1 MPLVVNFKS
10 PFEEKERKMIDVKAS
25 IIARLG
31 RKFWYIRFQI
41 FYENDAVK
49 IQEISTK
56 ILKTEKTKKW
66 MDSNYLPVW
75 VARKKEELKIGSKK
89 SQSFGCYCS
98 IFLRNYE
105 KNHDYQNAKYRAD
118 RILRDFGNTNIKKI
132 TKLDIKQW
140 LNNLR
145 NSQTGAELSKNSKMK
160 YLRIFHGVFEVAA
173 DDEIVKNFTF
183 EIKIEGTKRN
193 LDSIKPFEKHEVL
206 ELLEASK
213 NPVYGDLLHNY
224 LGIAFNQGM
233 SPSEILGL
241 QIGDLDLIN
250 RTISIKRNLTKGKIK
265 ETKTEFRN
273 RVIPLFDSSFLHFED
288 LIKIAKKKRS
298 IWLFSRAD
306 GSNLIDIIDI
316 RGTRS
321 IVKNDRKIKN
331 DTKWY
336 KLLTDAGVE
345 FRDLKN
351 CRHTFAV
358 SALESKKFTMQEVA
372 NILGHSDLQM
382 LIKHYARY
390 IEKKAIKADRKVNL
404 FSDTRSDTSKKE
416 DFS

>member
-1 MPLVVNFKS
+1 MK
-10 PFEEKERKMIDVKAS
+10 DVKAS

-31 RKFWYIRFQI
+31 RKFWYIRFQV
-41 FYENDAVK
+41 FYENDSEK
-49 IQEISTK
+49 IQEISSK

-66 MDSNYLPVW
+66 MELHYLPVW
-75 VARKKEELKIGSKK
+75 VSRKKEELKIGVMK
-89 SQSFGCYCS
+89 SQNFGYFCS
-98 IFLRNYE
+98 IFLKNYE
-105 KNHDYQNAKYRAD
+105 VNHDYQNVKYRTD
-118 RILRDFGNTNIKKI
+118 RILRDFSNVSIKKI

-140 LNNLR
+140 LNNLK
-145 NSQTGAELSKNSKMK
+145 NSQTGEELTKNSKMK

-173 DDEIVKNFTF
+173 DDEIVRNFTF
-183 EIKIEGTKRN
+183 EIKIDGKKRS
-193 LDSIKPFEKHEVL
+193 LDTIKPFEKHEVI

-213 NPVYGDLLHNY
+213 DPIYGVLLHNY

-241 QIGDLDLIN
+241 QIGDLDLVN

-273 RVIPLFDSSFLHFED
+273 RVIPLFDSSFSYFED
-288 LIKIAKKKRS
+288 LITIAKKKRS
-298 IWLFSRAD
+298 IWLFSREN
-306 GSNLIDIIDI
+306 GSNLVDIIDI

-321 IVKNDRKIKN
+321 LVKNDRKIKN
-331 DTKWY
+331 ITKWY
-336 KLLTDAGVE
+336 KLLTDIDIE

-358 SALESKKFTMQEVA
+358 LALESKQFTMQEVA

-390 IEKKAIKADRKVNL
+390 IEKKALRANRKINL
-404 FSDTRSDTSKKE
+404 FSDTLSDTSKKK